1 MSSLEQHRLR
11 YRKKHLE
18 STPGV
23 SFDDEIKNKDE
34 PRYNNHNRRGPKSPR
49 RKGKDKSTASVLE
62 INNDSMGESDPIIT
76 TCSTTSSSQNQPQH
90 PTAATNGEITN
101 HATAEESSSPPPNP
115 TANHS
120 APGTNQHVSPD
131 IAPGERDITSSDNGP
146 NDQSSLSIYLDNL
159 GKMHRDAL
167 ERMYSIAIAPCIGT
181 STTGSSAANN
191 NLDHQTQPTNSSPQK
206 DSSRTNNP
214 FSGVCLESGGAL
226 DEPLGYLNCS
236 FPQFALVDH
245 TNSQPHNNGDGD
257 GDSTGSAIIGW
268 RKCEYC
274 GSASVTKCGPT
285 CPRPK
290 LYFLKQKP
298 PFCSPHGWDPD
309 SEYPMHPFIGTQQQQ
324 QTLANNNKDVLPL
337 VTGASSCDTSPIST
351 RDNIPEKSEQESN
364 HNTSWMSGFF

>member
-18 STPGV
+18 VTPGV
-23 SFDDEIKNKDE
+23 SFDDEIKDKDE
-34 PRYNNHNRRGPKSPR
+34 PRYNHRRGQKSPR
-49 RKGKDKSTASVLE
+49 QKGKDKSTGTVLE
-62 INNDSMGESDPIIT
+62 INDSMGESDPI
-76 TCSTTSSSQNQPQH
+76 TCATTSPSQQCQPQH
-90 PTAATNGEITN
+90 PAANGEITN
-101 HATAEESSSPPPNP
+101 HPTAEESSSLPNP

-120 APGTNQHVSPD
+120 APGTQHLSSD
-131 IAPGERDITSSDNGP
+131 IAPGERDITSSDNAH

-167 ERMYSIAIAPCIGT
+167 ERMYSIAVAPCIG
-181 STTGSSAANN
+181 TGSSAAN
-191 NLDHQTQPTNSSPQK
+191 LDHPQPTNSSSQK
-206 DSSRTNNP
+206 ESSRTNNL

-245 TNSQPHNNGDGD
+245 NSQPNNNGDGD
-257 GDSTGSAIIGW
+257 SSIGSAIGW

-274 GSASVTKCGPT
+274 ACASVTNCGPT
-285 CPRPK
+285 CQRPK

-298 PFCSPHGWDPD
+298 PFCSPDGWDPD
-309 SEYPMHPFIGTQQQQ
+309 SEYPMHPFGTTQP
-324 QTLANNNKDVLPL
+324 DVLPL
-337 VTGASSCDTSPIST
+337 VTASSDTSQIST
-351 RDNIPEKSEQESN
+351 LIPEKNEQESN